1 MGKTIAHRLTSSST
15 PFADSKDAVKFIC
28 KDLWFT
34 LFRQQA
40 SRLQASKR
48 GVYIIHDSNF
58 PRLHT
63 ISKCVQNFQ
72 PQVEEASAT
81 SSFSAGFHEHEQH
94 SMPVREFSLSQM
106 ELTAG
111 ILEGFL
117 LVCGFKSSV
126 ECVLSASLP
135 SCSFQV
141 SILESTN
148 VVHVHVLKTSI
159 KVPITD
165 SAEI

>member
-1 MGKTIAHRLTSSST
+1 MGKTIAHRLTSSSN

-81 SSFSAGFHEHEQH
+81 SSFTEHDQH
-94 SMPVREFSLSQM
+94 STPVSKFSLSQM

-117 LVCGFKSSV
+117 LVRGFKSSV

-148 VVHVHVLKTSI
+148 VMHVHVLKTSSQL
-159 KVPITD
+159 PIAD